1 MIVGETMKI
10 LIIDDN
16 EILSGLYEKIIA
28 GEGYETSVEI
38 KSDNALER
46 IRAEKPDIVLLD
58 IMMEP
63 LSGWEVLEQVRSDPD
78 LHDIPVIILTGK
90 MMTIEEA
97 VTYGMQI
104 DGFVLK
110 PLEKSMLV
118 TAIRDAITILSASEE
133 RYRRAVEAGM
143 SADDAALCRR
153 MFRKKS
159 MLQYLKDFI
168 GKQERMLQIRPG
180 VETEFCDVILE
191 LKRLI
196 ERNADEFDR
205 IKNICP

>member
-1 MIVGETMKI
+1 MTVGETMKI

-16 EILSGLYEKIIA
+16 EILSGLYEKIIT

-118 TAIRDAITILSASEE
+118 TAIKDAIAILSASEE

-191 LKRLI
+191 LRQLL

-205 IKNICP
+205 IKKICP

>member
-1 MIVGETMKI
+1 MKI

-16 EILSGLYEKIIA
+16 EVLSGLYEKIIA
-28 GEGYETSVEI
+28 GEGYEISVEN

-63 LSGWEVLEQVRSDPD
+63 LSGWEVLEQVRDDPD
-78 LHDIPVIILTGK
+78 LHDTLVIILTGK

-118 TAIRDAITILSASEE
+118 TAIQDAITILSASEE
-133 RYRRAVEAGM
+133 RYRRAAEAGM
-143 SADDAALCRR
+143 SADDAALCQR
-153 MFRKKS
+153 MYRKRC
-159 MLQYLKDFI
+159 MLEYLKDFI

-180 VETEFCDVILE
+180 VETEYNDIILE

-205 IKNICP
+205 IEKICP

>member
-16 EILSGLYEKIIA
+16 EILSGLYEKIIT

-118 TAIRDAITILSASEE
+118 TAIKDAIAILSASEE

-191 LKRLI
+191 LRQLL

-205 IKNICP
+205 IKKICP